1 MTSATTAPPTAF
13 VLVPEIHTGAWVWHA
28 LAERLRESGAVAHP
42 VELSAAPGADL
53 ETHIGEVRDA
63 LAAVAATA
71 PAAQVVVVGH
81 GYGIHPALG
90 AADRDPGRVAR
101 VVHLDA
107 GNPQDGDPPL
117 ALVPDQALQESLRKP
132 PQESPREPVP
142 DGGPVGGPVAPPAP
156 GALHRWG
163 SLEGVPAEE
172 AALLVERAVPQPTAT
187 LTRPLRLTGAAAGLP
202 STGVLC
208 TANGTSFALV
218 ELLAGMGDPRILAL
232 AERDV
237 RFFDLATGHWP
248 MLSCPDELAAVLVE
262 AAAGRGQ
269 RLTPQKETG
278 AGAGTGA
285 EAGAPPRTFLLDVA
299 ECPRERAGRVDLHL
313 PDAAEPRPAVVFV
326 HGGPLPA
333 DRRPTP
339 RDSATFLGY
348 ARYAAS
354 LGAVGVTVDH
364 RFHDLSSL
372 GRAAEDVAA
381 AVDLARADPR
391 VDGDRIALWF
401 LSAGGV
407 LCADWLAAPPQW
419 LRCVALTYPILAPLP
434 NWGLDATRFHPARA
448 LPSAGPLPL
457 VLTRAGL
464 EHPEIAATVDA
475 FLTAAEECSATLD
488 LIDLPQARHGFET
501 LDHTPE
507 TRVGVHR
514 AMTSVLHHLDAARTG
529 SGTSGR

>member
-1 MTSATTAPPTAF
+1 MTSSTTAAPTAF
-13 VLVPEIHTGAWVWHA
+13 VLVPEIHTGAWVWGA

-63 LAAVAATA
+63 VAAVAAHA
-71 PAAQVVVVGH
+71 PAAQVVLVGH

-101 VVHLDA
+101 VVYLDA

-117 ALVPDQALQESLRKP
+117 ALVPDQALQESLHKS
-132 PQESPREPVP
+132 PQESAP
-142 DGGPVGGPVAPPAP
+142 GGGQVVAPPAP

-163 SLEGVPAEE
+163 SLAGVPAED
-172 AALLVERAVPQPTAT
+172 AALLVERAVPQPAAT
-187 LTRPLRLTGAAAGLP
+187 LTQPLRLTGAAAGLP
-202 STGVLC
+202 STGLLC
-208 TANGTSFALV
+208 TANGTSVGLV

-262 AAAGRGQ
+262 AAAGGGQ
-269 RLTPQKETG
+269 RLTLPE
-278 AGAGTGA
+278 GAGTGNGTA
-285 EAGAPPRTFLLDVA
+285 MPARTFLLDVA
-299 ECPRERAGRVDLHL
+299 ECPRERMGRVDLHL

-339 RDSATFLGY
+339 RDSPTFLGY

-354 LGAVGVTVDH
+354 LGAVGVTLDH
-364 RFHDLSSL
+364 RFQDLSSL

-407 LCADWLAAPPQW
+407 LCADWLAAPPPW

-434 NWGLDATRFHPARA
+434 NWGLDSTRFHPVRA

-475 FLTAAEECSATLD
+475 FLAAAEDCSATLD
-488 LIDLPQARHGFET
+488 LIDLPQAHHGFET

-507 TRVGVHR
+507 TRAAVHQ
-514 AMTSVLHHLDAARTG
+514 AMTSVLHHLNAPARA
-529 SGTSGR
+529 RERP